1 MGGVFMPWSVYNL
14 TLALIMNDRA
24 KYKDVD
30 GGSTGFQL

>member
-1 MGGVFMPWSVYNL
+1 MPWSINDL
-14 TLALIMNDRA
+14 TLALIMNGRA

>member
-1 MGGVFMPWSVYNL
+1 MGGVFMPWPFNDL

-30 GGSTGFQL
+30 GGLMGFQL